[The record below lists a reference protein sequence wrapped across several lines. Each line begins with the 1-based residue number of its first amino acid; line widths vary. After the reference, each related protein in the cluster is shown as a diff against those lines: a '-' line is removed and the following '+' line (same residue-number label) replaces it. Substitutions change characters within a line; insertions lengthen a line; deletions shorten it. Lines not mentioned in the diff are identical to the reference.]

1 MEQEQDDFLFDV
13 DTESIEKEWFDM
25 PEFIQEEQAPYAYI
39 IVKIDSQKNLE
50 KFAKLMEQ
58 DISQKTKS
66 IWYPKLIKNVIFN
79 QRYVGTNE

>member
-1 MEQEQDDFLFDV
+1 MEDDFLFETD
-13 DTESIEKEWFDM
+13 DESAEKEWFDM

-66 IWYPKLIKNVIFN
+66 IWYPKLVKNVIFN
-79 QRYVGTNE
+79 QRYVGKDE

>member
-13 DTESIEKEWFDM
+13 DTQSIEKEWFDM
-25 PEFIQEEQAPYAYI
+25 PEFIQEEQAPYDYI